1 MHSTVNVL
9 SATGLHPIRGS
20 FYACRFLLHIKNV
33 KPKQMEEKTTRAL
46 GEVTSPGIVAGGLS
60 TVRQTLQCCFR
71 FLHTVQSPCPFFWL
85 LHVIRAE
92 ESAVTGS
99 EVRPWGAGGEAT
111 TGLTKGQPAEA
122 KSPAPS
128 PHRRLILQAPEGSQL

>member
-1 MHSTVNVL
+1 MNVL
-9 SATGLHPIRGS
+9 SAMGLHPFRGS

-33 KPKQMEEKTTRAL
+33 KPAQAEEKTTRAL
-46 GEVTSPGIVAGGLS
+46 GEVTSPGIVAGGLG
-60 TVRQTLQCCFR
+60 TTRQTLQCCFQ
-71 FLHTVQSPCPFFWL
+71 FLHTAQAPCPFFWL
-85 LHVIRAE
+85 PHVIRAE

-99 EVRPWGAGGEAT
+99 EVRRWGAGGEATT

-128 PHRRLILQAPEGSQL
+128 PHRRLILQAPEDSQL